1 MAYLHLCDGWWLNED
16 GDRQWILQREQPKA
30 KDERNRWHA
39 VSCCGTREG
48 LIEVALPHHKVR
60 PTDAACAALKSPP
73 AHYEPGA
80 LDVLVV
86 REAA

>member
-1 MAYLHLCDGWWLNED
+1 MGEL
-16 GDRQWILQREQPKA
+16 ILQRENPEA

-39 VSCCGTREG
+39 VSFCGTREG
-48 LIEVALPHHKVR
+48 LVEVALSHRKVQ
-60 PTDAACAALKSPP
+60 PTEAACSLLKSLP

-80 LDVLVV
+80 LDALVV